1 MKTPDGWGG
10 RGNSVSCHRRN
21 LTTGSS
27 RSLAPRPECAMP
39 PTAPTST
46 GWDST
51 LSFQGL
57 PAQLGSAALLSGYQ
71 APLTWS
77 PSPHTSS
84 IHPWNQWE
92 GRNVFHYAFYYSR
105 NQLLNFYWNLI
116 CCLQTLLFHSWSTN
130 FYILLSKTIKSLSL
144 LFTLFMILMG
154 IRTSYQM
161 DMPLLSQTSSQ
172 LVDNEI
178 RYFCY

>member
-1 MKTPDGWGG
+1 M
-10 RGNSVSCHRRN
+10 SCHRRN

-130 FYILLSKTIKSLSL
+130 FYILLSKTIKSLSSAVYTVHE
-144 LFTLFMILMG
+144 FNGHKDILSNG
-154 IRTSYQM
+154 HALIKSNQFPISRQ
-161 DMPLLSQTSSQ
+161 
-172 LVDNEI
+172 
-178 RYFCY
+178 